1 MVDVMETEIGVILR
15 KTRLLSDTIA
25 WYDSVDGN
33 VRRQILNWI
42 QIDQLF
48 NRGIDSTG
56 TTIGWYSQLTEIL
69 SGGEKKF
76 NTHYTLKDTGQFYK
90 QMFVV
95 VLKDALVIDSDGAYK
110 ENGDNLFQKYGENIV
125 GLTNENLGKLQNIL
139 RQKYIIWA
147 RKMLQIN

>member
-76 NTHYTLKDTGQFYK
+76 NTPYTLKDSGQFYK